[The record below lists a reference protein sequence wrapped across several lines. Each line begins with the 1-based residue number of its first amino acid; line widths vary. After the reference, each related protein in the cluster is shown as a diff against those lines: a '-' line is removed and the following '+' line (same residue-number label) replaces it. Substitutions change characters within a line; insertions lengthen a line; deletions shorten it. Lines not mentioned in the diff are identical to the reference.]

1 MMREYCKH
9 YRKNEKNP
17 FAVISWNEDFLQ
29 KIQNLVDMFI
39 AEQHFS
45 MQDIVLVFPNVRPKR
60 YLTARYKA
68 RAKKEEKAGI
78 LPQIYTNTEFYT
90 LCLHHFERGLPLFSE
105 QDPLDRYA
113 KLYEIVK
120 NILEK
125 NDNSHFSSSMD
136 VQGENGQAEN
146 SEALQIA
153 KFYPWAQS
161 LDKLFEE
168 CFEQL
173 ILPQNIQ
180 YADEVSLFAQSLLRD
195 IEKIFAAY
203 VQSMQEK
210 KQTTPAYSLFRTAR
224 YVEACEQ
231 FQKGKTPAAELFSH
245 AIKDY
250 AAYFADFMPFLLRG
264 KCIIFAGF
272 VGLSKA
278 EEVIL
283 NYFWERGACIC
294 FNTDSCLATDMTA
307 LHYSCADHKNWLQK
321 WQADAVLLGNKQKKK
336 PEMKFS
342 AAYDFHSQLT
352 CLKEDIRPCF
362 DKKENSDD
370 YCAVVLPNS
379 SLLMPVLHELPN
391 KDINISLGY
400 PIQRTLLWQF
410 IVHIFTVQLNKKEGG
425 ENTYQTA
432 DILALLQHPF
442 TKMLLSVEKDSAKN
456 PENSTG
462 SGSENSTDS
471 SLDTSLENQEGQ
483 NLCSREN
490 FTTWRKVLYYAEK
503 FLAAKGVYVDFNSF
517 VTDEIFDLDENA
529 KYYQLTDE
537 MENFVEEFFRLAVF
551 DWNTV
556 NTLQQVGSQL
566 TALMNFFIEYGESV
580 WNRFPLDKEGLV
592 RFFQNTIPA
601 LMQNGLAQ
609 NVFPPK
615 TLYNIVEQCILA
627 ERVPF
632 EADPLTGVQVLGMLE
647 TRLLR
652 FRNVF
657 ILDCVES
664 VLPAVHTQDSLM
676 PDSLRSLFGLPD
688 RRSYDMRIAHMF
700 YRLVNSAENVHCYW
714 QEGVQTS
721 EIQSS
726 KSMRSRFMEEL
737 IWEKEKEK
745 IAQSKNQ
752 KLTLTEADKEII
764 HSVSCSPHAPDR
776 RKKRSIPAETLF
788 SALETKAEK
797 GFSTGELNSYLQCP
811 VRFYYQYLAGIS
823 APEKQESG
831 DNAVLFGTKMH
842 ELLKEQYE
850 TKTIVKRDKAF
861 IKQLQQAFRQKFNQT
876 NWQDCF
882 SADSY
887 FMMQEAGDFFLEN
900 YAETMPEKMSVLAL
914 EHKFLHAHSHKAFS
928 TPIPLKGIADRV
940 DKRGDSYWI
949 VDYKTSKNNK
959 RQPGLWKNEALLEE
973 LDAMNTVWKANKG
986 GDSFEKLAAHL
997 EDIQLPFYLY
1007 LFARDNNFQEQNK
1020 IAENAHVNA
1029 SWIFLSER
1037 EQEKC
1042 AMALIDEEYAG
1053 SEEEMWDMLYKVREN
1068 YMDIVLN
1075 FIFNHM
1081 TKEENWKCKEGK
1093 YCTFCPFA
1101 EYC

>member
-1 MMREYCKH
+1 MREYCKN
-9 YRKNEKNP
+9 YRKEGKNP
-17 FAVISWNEDFLQ
+17 FAVISWNEDFLY
-29 KIQNLVDMFI
+29 KIQDVVDMFVT
-39 AEQHFS
+39 EQHFS
-45 MQDIVLVFPNVRPKR
+45 MQDIVLVFPNARPKR

-68 RAKKEEKAGI
+68 RAKEEKKADI

-105 QDPLDRYA
+105 QEPLDRYA

-125 NDNSHFSSSMD
+125 NENSHFSSSMD
-136 VQGENGQAEN
+136 VQEESGQPEN

-180 YADEVSLFAQSLLRD
+180 YADEVSLFAQSLLGD

-231 FQKGKTPAAELFSH
+231 FQKGKIPAVEMFSP

-250 AAYFADFMPFLLRG
+250 AAYFADFMPYLLRG

-272 VGLSKA
+272 VDVSKA

-283 NYFWERGACIC
+283 KYFWERGACIC
-294 FNTDSCLATDMTA
+294 FNTDSRLATNLNA
-307 LHYSCADHKNWLQK
+307 LHYSCAAHKKWLQK
-321 WQADAVLLGNKQKKK
+321 WRAEAVLLGNKEETK
-336 PEMKFS
+336 PEIAFS
-342 AAYDFHSQLT
+342 AAYDFHSQLM
-352 CLKEDIRPCF
+352 CLKKDIRSCLEERE
-362 DKKENSDD
+362 DSDN

-391 KDINISLGY
+391 KNINISVGY

-410 IVHIFTVQLNKKEGG
+410 IVHIFNLQLNKKEGE
-425 ENTYQTA
+425 ENTFQAA

-442 TKMLLSVEKDSAKN
+442 TKMLLSFERVTAKN
-456 PENSTG
+456 SA
-462 SGSENSTDS
+462 SSTDS
-471 SLDTSLENQEGQ
+471 NLETSLENTEEQS
-483 NLCSREN
+483 LCSKEN
-490 FTTWRKVLYYAEK
+490 FTTWRKVLYYAER
-503 FLAAKGVYVDFNSF
+503 FLAEKGVYVDFDAF

-529 KYYQLTDE
+529 EYYQLTPE
-537 MENFVEEFFRLAVF
+537 MENFVEEFFRLTVF

-556 NTLQQVGSQL
+556 NTLAKLGSQL

-609 NVFPPK
+609 NVFPLK
-615 TLYNIVEQCILA
+615 TLYSIVEQCMTA

-647 TRLLR
+647 TRLLK
-652 FRNVF
+652 FKNVF

-688 RRSYDMRIAHMF
+688 RHSYDMRTAHMF

-737 IWEKEKEK
+737 IWEKEKQEKAQNSNLTLKKADEK
-745 IAQSKNQ
+745 IIA
-752 KLTLTEADKEII
+752 
-764 HSVSCSPHAPDR
+764 SVSCSPLAPDR
-776 RKKRSIPAETLF
+776 RKKRSIPAEILLP
-788 SALETKAEK
+788 ALERKAER

-823 APEKQESG
+823 SPEKQELG
-831 DNAVLFGTKMH
+831 DNAALFGTKMH

-850 TKTIVKRDKAF
+850 TKTIINHDKEF
-861 IKQLQQAFRQKFNQT
+861 IKQLQQAFRRKFNKT

-887 FMMQEAGDFFLEN
+887 FMMQEAEELFLKN
-900 YAETMPEKMSVLAL
+900 YEETMPEKMHVVTL
-914 EHKFLHAHSHKAFS
+914 EHKFSHVLSHKAFS
-928 TPIPLKGIADRV
+928 APILLKGIADRI
-940 DKRGDSYWI
+940 DKRGDSIWI

-959 RQPGLWKNEALLEE
+959 KQHGLWKNAALLEE
-973 LDAMNTVWKANKG
+973 LEAMNTFWKANKAHVC
-986 GDSFEKLAAHL
+986 FEKLAMQM

-1007 LFARDNNFQEQNK
+1007 LFAQDNNFQEQNK

-1037 EQEKC
+1037 DQEKYVQ
-1042 AMALIDEEYAG
+1042 ALIDEKYAG
-1053 SEEEMWDMLYKVREN
+1053 SEEAMWDMLYNVRGN

-1081 TKEENWKCKEGK
+1081 IKEKEWKCKEGK
-1093 YCTFCPFA
+1093 YCSFCPFS